1 MSKNPLEGRV
11 VIVTGGGRGMGRA
24 MALGFARAGAA
35 GVAVT
40 SAGSPDETAAVAREI
55 DAIAGRPAGMA
66 LTADVGDA
74 AACARAVE
82 AVVARFGALHILMSN
97 AGKGMRHVGES
108 RGAFWKADSAGW
120 DSVIATNV
128 NGPFHMAKPAV
139 PHMIAAGWG
148 RIVNIS
154 KTIDS
159 MHEVGNSPYG
169 CSKAAVDAMTMS
181 WAQDLEGTGVTANL
195 LAPGGLVNTT
205 FSRANAITRAR
216 DTGKKLFEAE
226 DIVPAAVWLAS
237 EDSASYTGCRFNA
250 ARWDDKLP
258 PSEAGALAHERPIFP
273 APGRSNKLAAA
284 WNVRSAVQA

>member
-1 MSKNPLEGRV
+1 MSDEVLKRRV

-40 SAGSPDETAAVAREI
+40 SGGSPEEIAAVAREI

-66 LTADVGDA
+66 VTADVGDA

-82 AVVARFGALHILMSN
+82 AVVARFGALHVLMNN

-128 NGPFHMAKPAV
+128 NGPFHMAKAAA

-148 RIVNIS
+148 RIINIS

-159 MHEVGNSPYG
+159 MHEIGNTPYG

-181 WAQDLEGTGVTANL
+181 WAQDLEGTGVTANI
-195 LAPGGLVNTT
+195 LAPGGMVNTT
-205 FSRANAITRAR
+205 FSRPAAIKRFQAE
-216 DTGKKLFEAE
+216 GKKYFEAE

-237 EDSASYTGCRFNA
+237 DSAAAYNGCRFNA
-250 ARWDDKLP
+250 AQWDHGLAPAK
-258 PSEAGALAHERPIFP
+258 AGPLAQEQPIFP
-273 APGRSNKLAAA
+273 APRRANSIAAA
-284 WNVRSAVQA
+284 WKLPVTT